1 MEVASKT
8 AITTMEGTSVTATLA
23 LLALVLE
30 NRENF
35 AEVRITKNCIERATC
50 KHFYKKQRL
59 TIPNFSSGITKQQ
72 PKRYQTSSLCK
83 VPQVNFHSI
92 FI

>member
-8 AITTMEGTSVTATLA
+8 VITTMEGTSVTATLA

-35 AEVRITKNCIERATC
+35 AEVRITKNCIERA
-50 KHFYKKQRL
+50 KQR
-59 TIPNFSSGITKQQ
+59 
-72 PKRYQTSSLCK
+72 
-83 VPQVNFHSI
+83 
-92 FI
+92 